1 MKLLYA
7 IILSLGI
14 AAGAAAQ
21 DAKPAEKAENKGE
34 MKTVCT
40 DVKSKDGKPV
50 MDTKTNKP
58 KQTCKEIKV
67 RQKYEAT
74 KVPGQK

>member
-1 MKLLYA
+1 MKLVLST
-7 IILSLGI
+7 ILALGL
-14 AAGAAAQ
+14 ATTAVAQ
-21 DAKPAEKAENKGE
+21 DTKTENKGE

-40 DVKSKDGKPV
+40 DVKGKDGKPV
-50 MDTKTNKP
+50 LDPKTNQP

-67 RQKYEAT
+67 RQKYEGT

>member
-21 DAKPAEKAENKGE
+21 DAKPAEKAGNKGE

-40 DVKSKDGKPV
+40 DVKGKDGKPV

-58 KQTCKEIKV
+58 KQNCKEIKV

>member
-1 MKLLYA
+1 MKLVYA
-7 IILSLGI
+7 IILSLGLT
-14 AAGAAAQ
+14 AGAVAQ
-21 DAKPAEKAENKGE
+21 DAKPADKPENKGE

-40 DVKSKDGKPV
+40 DVKGKDGKPV
-50 MDTKTNKP
+50 MDPKTDKP

>member
-1 MKLLYA
+1 MKSLYA

-14 AAGAAAQ
+14 AAGAVAQ
-21 DAKPAEKAENKGE
+21 DVKPAEKAKNKGE
-34 MKTVCT
+34 IKTVCT
-40 DVKSKDGKPV
+40 DVKGKDGKTVTDP
-50 MDTKTNKP
+50 KTSKP